1 MKKFY
6 GIIALVAA
14 FMLAIPAQAQFKF
27 GVKAGLNVSK
37 ASLDKEV
44 ISADNRTG
52 FFVGPMVEFTVPLVG
67 IGVDAA
73 LLYDNK
79 SIKASGEVAGQT
91 VSETETLHYIDIPVN
106 LKYTIGLGSLASV
119 YGATGPQFSYNLT
132 GKNVFGDLGGYALNK
147 SEFSWNVGAGVK
159 LLGHLQVGYNYN
171 IALGNTAEVKDDGG
185 VNTAFNY
192 LIGKKVK
199 NNTHQ
204 ISVAYI
210 F

>member
-27 GVKAGLNVSK
+27 GVKGGLNVSK
-37 ASLDKEV
+37 ASLDKGV
-44 ISADNRTG
+44 LSADNRTG
-52 FFVGPMVEFTVPLVG
+52 FFVGPMAEFTLPVIGL
-67 IGVDAA
+67 GVDAA

-79 SIKASGEVAGQT
+79 SVKVGAEGESAS
-91 VSETETLHYIDIPVN
+91 STLHYIDIPINV
-106 LKYTIGLGSLASV
+106 KYTIGLGSLASV
-119 YGATGPQFSYNLT
+119 YGATGPQFSYNIG
-132 GKNVFGDLGGYALNK
+132 GKSILDGSYALND
-147 SEFSWNVGAGVK
+147 SDFSWNIGAGVK

-171 IALGNTAEVKDDGG
+171 IALGNTAEFKETD
-185 VNTAFNY
+185 AM
-192 LIGKKVK
+192 GKIDKIKMK

-204 ISVAYI
+204 ISVAYM